1 VRGVGLIAAIELVED
16 KKTRKHF
23 EPVGKVGTRCRN
35 LCFENGL
42 VMRAT
47 RDAMV
52 ISPPL
57 VISRDEIDEFMV
69 RARLSVDQTAE
80 ELGKM

>member
-1 VRGVGLIAAIELVED
+1 
-16 KKTRKHF
+16 
-23 EPVGKVGTRCRN
+23 
-35 LCFENGL
+35 
-42 VMRAT
+42 MRAT

-57 VISRDEIDEFMV
+57 VISHDEIDELIA
-69 RARLSVDQTAE
+69 RARRSVDMTAE